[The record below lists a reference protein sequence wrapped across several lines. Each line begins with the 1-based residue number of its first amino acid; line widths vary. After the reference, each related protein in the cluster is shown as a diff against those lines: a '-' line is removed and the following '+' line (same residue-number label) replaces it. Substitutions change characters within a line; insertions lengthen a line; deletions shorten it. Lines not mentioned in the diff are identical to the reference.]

1 MTMHDYEAARDLLE
15 QHRDRADFV
24 GPRDPRLIERAE
36 SVLDV
41 RFPPTYR
48 RFLLEYGAGSFGGT
62 EIYGVI
68 DDDFE
73 DASIPDGVWNAL
85 EHRRNETLP
94 VHLFEFHVPGDGEAI
109 CLDFSAPGDEALVVG
124 AWPGSNERTEIL
136 FDDFGAWLMEA
147 VEDEVDTDDDD
158 L

>member
-24 GPRDPRLIERAE
+24 GPRDSRLIERAE
-36 SVLDV
+36 SVLGV

-48 RFLLEYGAGSFGGT
+48 RFVLEFGAGDFGGT

-68 DDDFE
+68 GDEFE
-73 DASIPDGVWNAL
+73 DSSIPDGVWNAL
-85 EHRRNETLP
+85 EHRRKETLP
-94 VHLFEFHVPGDGEAI
+94 VHLFEFHAPGQGEAI
-109 CLDFSAPGDEALVVG
+109 CLDFSAPGDEAWVVS
-124 AWPGSNERTEIL
+124 AWPGSNAKTEIL

-147 VEDEVDTDDDD
+147 VEDELDADDDV

>member
-1 MTMHDYEAARDLLE
+1 MTMRDYEAARDLLE
-15 QHRDRADFV
+15 QHSERAEFA
-24 GPRDPRLIERAE
+24 GPRSPQLIERAE
-36 SVLDV
+36 TVLGV

-48 RFLLEYGAGSFGGT
+48 TFLLEFGAGSFGGT

-68 DDDFE
+68 DDEFE
-73 DASIPDGVWNAL
+73 DSSIPDGVWNAL

-94 VHLFEFHVPGDGEAI
+94 GHLFEFHAPGHGEAI
-109 CLDFSAPGDEALVVG
+109 CLDFSAAGDEAPVVS
-124 AWPGSNERTEIL
+124 AWPGSNGKTQIL

-147 VEDEVDTDDDD
+147 VEDELDVDDD